1 MQQLCSDIPK
11 ENNSGL
17 TPYSKQVQVDLVE
30 QGFCLGQFTEDEDTT
45 TSLGIFISTQ
55 SFLCSMHCFSSCHY
69 VLLVW
74 ICLVYTFLLNSLEN
88 SKASPL
94 SSGSANPVLD
104 LFIYHV
110 LQHPWLSCWPSVEVN
125 PVHQCLSHAGV
136 IKMFLSLTYQSDIAQ
151 LNGCERF
158 EVHPQVTVEFIIL
171 IYCLQ
176 VDHKVSYFCILC
188 PQFCTKLLH
197 TTIYII

>member
-1 MQQLCSDIPK
+1 MQQLCSDIAK

-74 ICLVYTFLLNSLEN
+74 ICLFYTFLLNSLEN
-88 SKASPL
+88 SKAFPL

-104 LFIYHV
+104 PSLFTMYFSIPGYLVGLLLKLIQYINAFLMLESLKRFYHSRTS
-110 LQHPWLSCWPSVEVN
+110 Q
-125 PVHQCLSHAGV
+125 
-136 IKMFLSLTYQSDIAQ
+136 I
-151 LNGCERF
+151 
-158 EVHPQVTVEFIIL
+158 
-171 IYCLQ
+171 
-176 VDHKVSYFCILC
+176 
-188 PQFCTKLLH
+188 
-197 TTIYII
+197 